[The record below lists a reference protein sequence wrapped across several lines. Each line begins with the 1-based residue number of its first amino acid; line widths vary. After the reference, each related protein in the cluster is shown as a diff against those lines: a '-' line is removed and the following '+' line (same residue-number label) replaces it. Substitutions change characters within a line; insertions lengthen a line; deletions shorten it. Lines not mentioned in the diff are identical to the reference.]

1 MIDTKNHSTTET
13 DSNYL
18 KLLEER
24 VQKAQQDHQEA
35 LRLLNLSIMNLHA
48 AQQSLDDFKAYLEY
62 KQNAHG
68 AKRGEKGA
76 EI

>member
-1 MIDTKNHSTTET
+1 MIDTKNHSTTDM

-35 LRLLNLSIMNLHA
+35 LRLLNLSILNLHA
-48 AQQSLDDFKAYLEY
+48 AQQSFDDFKAYLEY
-62 KQNAHG
+62 KQNTDG
-68 AKRGEKGA
+68 SKRGEV
-76 EI
+76 